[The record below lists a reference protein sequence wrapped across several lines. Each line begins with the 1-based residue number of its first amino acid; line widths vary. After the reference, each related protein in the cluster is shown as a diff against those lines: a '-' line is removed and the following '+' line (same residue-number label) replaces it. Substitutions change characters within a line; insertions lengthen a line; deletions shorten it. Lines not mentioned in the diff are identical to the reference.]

1 MMNKTQPI
9 KLKPENP
16 RVNIKHQTIL
26 AILLT
31 VLVIIG
37 AIVYTPYVL
46 LMALLALVVAVPV
59 EYSFYKIRKR
69 PYKFN
74 FSVFVTPLTIVL
86 LMPPT
91 LPLYMVV
98 VATLFGVFFG
108 KMIFGGLGRNI
119 FEPSMIAY
127 LFLLVTFPFAVSSN
141 FIDPTTGLV
150 TDLLNLA
157 DPTFTGTTEQLF
169 GLLFGQYPNAIGS
182 TFMIAVWVLGAVLLF
197 LKVADWKIP
206 VSILL
211 STAVF
216 TAIFDQFYPD
226 QFGNA
231 FVALFQGQL
240 MFVAFFV
247 AIDPVTAPRSARA
260 RILYGVGIAFITV
273 VIRGLANAP
282 EGVIYAVILMNAIGP
297 MFEPTETIEKKEEV
311 K

>member
-1 MMNKTQPI
+1 MNKTQPI

-16 RVNIKHQTIL
+16 RVNIKHLTITAILL
-26 AILLT
+26 AIL
-31 VLVIIG
+31 VVIG
-37 AIVYTPYVL
+37 AFVYTPYVL
-46 LMALLALVVAVPV
+46 LMALVAVLVAVPI
-59 EYSFYKIRKR
+59 EYLFYKIRKR

-74 FSVFVTPLTIVL
+74 ASVFVTPLTIVL
-86 LMPPT
+86 LMPPL

-98 VATLFGVFFG
+98 IATFFGVFFG

-119 FEPSMIAY
+119 FDPSMAAY

-141 FIDPTTGLV
+141 FIDPISGAV

-169 GLLFGQYPNAIGS
+169 GLLFGQYANAIGS

-197 LKVADWKIP
+197 LKVADWRIP
-206 VSILL
+206 LSILV

-216 TAIFDQFYPD
+216 TAILDQFYPD

-247 AIDPVTAPRSARA
+247 ATDPVTAPRTSRA
-260 RILYGVGIAFITV
+260 RILYGVGIALITV

-297 MFEPTETIEKKEEV
+297 MFEPVEKVEEV
-311 K
+311 KTT